1 MANEQASDVVVKP
14 QSASEEIAQRVVQPK
29 PAHILKA
36 MITDLYEKE
45 KKFIYSKQATRD
57 ECVGN
62 MNVIF
67 NLEKSHTVDLPNQ
80 ISKNDKLVRKAIADS
95 IDFIK
100 DPKFADG
107 SYLAGQKAA
116 IKRYQL

>member
-45 KKFIYSKQATRD
+45 KKFIYSITK
-57 ECVGN
+57 
-62 MNVIF
+62 
-67 NLEKSHTVDLPNQ
+67 
-80 ISKNDKLVRKAIADS
+80 
-95 IDFIK
+95 
-100 DPKFADG
+100 PKF
-107 SYLAGQKAA
+107 
-116 IKRYQL
+116 

>member
-1 MANEQASDVVVKP
+1 
-14 QSASEEIAQRVVQPK
+14 
-29 PAHILKA
+29 
-36 MITDLYEKE
+36 MISDLYEKE

-62 MNVIF
+62 LDVIF
-67 NLEKSHTVDLPNQ
+67 NLEKSHAVDLPNQ
-80 ISKNDKLVRKAIADS
+80 ISKNDKIVRRAIADS

-116 IKRYQL
+116 IKRVAPKLRPPLERSYAGNSPPKKKQK